1 MVDKLLF
8 VINFEYFVGLNLIFF
23 VVDLYFENNNI
34 NYNIVY
40 IYVYYIISLL
50 YRDISSI
57 FVIYV

>member
-1 MVDKLLF
+1 MVDELLF

-40 IYVYYIISLL
+40 IFVLYY
-50 YRDISSI
+50 
-57 FVIYV
+57 

>member
-40 IYVYYIISLL
+40 IFVLYY
-50 YRDISSI
+50 
-57 FVIYV
+57 